1 MQLARNIGADDIKQ
15 EPIRAGFGR
24 GLLKA
29 GTENGNVVGLC
40 ADLTESTR
48 MIEFA
53 EAFPGRYVEIGVAE
67 QNLVTVA
74 SGMAAMGK
82 IPFASSYAAFAP
94 GRCWEQIRTT
104 ICLNDQPVK
113 LVGSHAGI
121 SVGPDGATHQML
133 EDIALM
139 RTLPNMVVVAPGDS
153 IEAEKATLAIANNGK
168 PSYLRLA
175 REKTPIFTTN
185 DTPFEIGKAYVLR
198 EGTDLAIFGTGALTY
213 QALVAAQLLEHSGV
227 SVEVVHVPTI
237 KPLDADT
244 IITSAKKCGRV
255 LTVEEAQVAAG
266 FGSAVSELL
275 SETWAMP
282 VTRMGMQDRFG
293 ESGTP
298 QELLSHFGLDA
309 KHIAARALAWIGQV
323 PQYHR

>member
-1 MQLARNIGADDIKQ
+1 MHLVTNIGADDIKQ

-24 GLLKA
+24 GLLAA
-29 GTENGNVVGLC
+29 GKENDKVVGLC

-53 EAFPGRYVEIGVAE
+53 EVFPNRYVEIGVAE

-104 ICLNDQPVK
+104 ICLNDRPVK

-139 RTLPNMVVVAPGDS
+139 RSLPNMVVVAPGDS
-153 IEAEKATLAIANNGK
+153 VEAEKATRAITDNGK

-175 REKTPIFTTN
+175 REKTPVFTTA
-185 DTPFEIGKAYVLR
+185 DTPFELGKAYVLR
-198 EGTDLAIFGTGALTY
+198 EGTDLAIFGTGAMTY
-213 QALVAAQLLEHSGV
+213 QALVAAQLLEKHGI

-244 IITSAKKCGRV
+244 IIASAKKCGRV

-266 FGSAVSELL
+266 FGSAIAELL

-298 QELLSHFGLDA
+298 QELLAHFGLDA
-309 KHIAARALAWIGQV
+309 KHIAARAAEWISQV